1 MASKPSQQQQRH
13 VRVGVGVLVKNV
25 SINKVYC
32 GIRKGSHG
40 AGSLALPGGHL
51 EMYETWEDCARR
63 EIQEEMGICISNVEY
78 CHVTNDIM
86 LSEHKHYVTI
96 FMKATSTDAEPRNM
110 EPEKCEGWKSYS
122 WMELKEIYNEERSK
136 LFGPLARLVEE
147 EPQSVLDFLSS

>member
-1 MASKPSQQQQRH
+1 MTPKPQQKH

-25 SINKVYC
+25 STNKVYC

-51 EMYETWEDCARR
+51 EMYETWENCARR
-63 EIQEEMGICISNVEY
+63 EIDEEMGISPISNVEF

-86 LSEHKHYVTI
+86 SSEHKHYVTI
-96 FMKATSTDAEPRNM
+96 FMKATCTDEPRNM

-122 WMELKEIYNEERSK
+122 WTELKGMYNQDRQQ
-136 LFGPLARLVEE
+136 LFGPLAKLVEE
-147 EPQSVLDFLSS
+147 EPQSVLDFLS